1 MTIHLCRQ
9 QLAKRLNISVR
20 SVERMWQTG
29 TGPKGLRLGMRR
41 IAYPMSE
48 IEAWEKTRLFASR
61 AAELAAKS

>member
-1 MTIHLCRQ
+1 
-9 QLAKRLNISVR
+9 
-20 SVERMWQTG
+20 MWQTG